1 MSFQDT
7 YNQTRN
13 AFVNRQE
20 AIRKNA
26 LNAQQDQASITAGNA
41 LAGGDIPG
49 AANALYKAG
58 DIGTG
63 LKVAQYDDAT
73 RAKHAEAAQ
82 RITQGIRAA
91 VAAGHS
97 PSDAYD
103 MAQQIAPQL
112 GINPQDLAKM
122 RPAFDKD
129 PQGFLDLVDAQS
141 KKELQFFQTKQGIY
155 AGDKTT
161 GKVSQS
167 VALPGEPIA
176 LDPGKNYYM
185 PDSGATPA
193 SAAPVAAPTVASAG
207 GASPSADAVWASIH
221 QQESGGQKEPGRAVG
236 PDTPYGNA
244 LGSTQMLPATA
255 EAMARKLGI
264 PWNPALMREN
274 TPQALT
280 YQDKLGRAYFDE
292 GVEKSGGDL
301 AGGAAYYFG
310 GPDMKL
316 HGPKTAAYVQ
326 QVMNRAGQPLAGG
339 SGADTV
345 ETAPQI
351 PGYKLI
357 QQGSGQVWKPDGK
370 GALINT
376 RTGDRKK
383 DPTFEGGA
391 TAADPNI
398 VKGLIEGRIAPPTQK
413 AAATDYWQA
422 QLQAATQQDP
432 TFDGVNFQARAKT
445 RADFTSGKSAVNITA
460 LNTVV
465 GHLDSLDRSIDK
477 LGNYGGFPGST
488 LNNKLAHG
496 IAAAS
501 GTDERIR
508 SFETAKEAV
517 ANELTRV
524 FRGTGGAEA
533 DIQAWKKQL
542 DSSNSP
548 SALHS
553 TVRQMAELINSRMEA
568 LGEQYNQGMGTTKD
582 PIQLLTPDKQKA
594 FLRLSGQGGS
604 AAAAATPGATAKG
617 PTVIRY
623 DAQGNRIK

>member
-161 GKVSQS
+161 GKVTQS
-167 VALPGEPIA
+167 MALPREPIS
-176 LDPGKNYYM
+176 LDPDKLNYI
-185 PDSGATPA
+185 PED
-193 SAAPVAAPTVASAG
+193 
-207 GASPSADAVWASIH
+207 GASPVASPAPPRAAAAPNADAVWASIH
-221 QQESGGQKEPGRAVG
+221 QQESGGQKEPGKAVG
-236 PDTPYGNA
+236 PNTPYGNA

-255 EAMARKLGI
+255 EAMARKLGV

-274 TPQALT
+274 TPQALA

-326 QVMNRAGQPLAGG
+326 QVMSRAGQPLAGG

-351 PGYKLI
+351 PGYRLI
-357 QQGSGQVWKPDGK
+357 TPQAGGGKKAKWDIYIDPTGNTPYRYNSATAEATTLDGK
-370 GALINT
+370 PYTPSGLSKVA
-376 RTGDRKK
+376 
-383 DPTFEGGA
+383 GG
-391 TAADPNI
+391 
-398 VKGLIEGRIAPPTQK
+398 
-413 AAATDYWQA
+413 
-422 QLQAATQQDP
+422 
-432 TFDGVNFQARAKT
+432 
-445 RADFTSGKSAVNITA
+445 
-460 LNTVV
+460 
-465 GHLDSLDRSIDK
+465 
-477 LGNYGGFPGST
+477 
-488 LNNKLAHG
+488 
-496 IAAAS
+496 
-501 GTDERIR
+501 GTPR
-508 SFETAKEAV
+508 
-517 ANELTRV
+517 
-524 FRGTGGAEA
+524 
-533 DIQAWKKQL
+533 
-542 DSSNSP
+542 
-548 SALHS
+548 
-553 TVRQMAELINSRMEA
+553 
-568 LGEQYNQGMGTTKD
+568 
-582 PIQLLTPDKQKA
+582 
-594 FLRLSGQGGS
+594 S
-604 AAAAATPGATAKG
+604 AAALAVQRYIQENPGATAEDISQFNANLNKERSATTAFGTGKQGQTINSLNVSIDHLNTLSNLAGALGNGDIKLLNKWGQQWKAQTGNPAPTNFVAAKQIVGDEIVKG
-617 PTVIRY
+617 IVGAGGGVADREKAQAAISEASSPAQLAGVISTYKYLLAGQLNGLRLQYKNTTGRGDFEDKLLPATRSELEGVGARPTAPAAKAPTVIRY
-623 DAQGNRIK
+623 DAQGRRIK